1 MNAPH
6 VSDRGRLH
14 VVQNLSRVT
23 TIHKIWKQ
31 VDHGCY
37 CSKNDRVDILH
48 ENKDKI
54 NSNIYKQEAE
64 KQTSRRVPA
73 NCSEEHSRFPLDTVH
88 LAPPA
93 AVERV
98 ARQRPKI
105 RSTHAGLVAWLVCK
119 AHERGTYPTKT
130 VPFEGREARRCEW
143 G

>member
-1 MNAPH
+1 MSLTEVDCTSSKICPA
-6 VSDRGRLH
+6 
-14 VVQNLSRVT
+14 SRPF
-23 TIHKIWKQ
+23 IKYGKQ

-37 CSKNDRVDILH
+37 YSKNDIVDILH
-48 ENKDKI
+48 ENKDKT
-54 NSNIYKQEAE
+54 NSNIYQQKTE

-73 NCSEEHSRFPLDTVH
+73 NCSEEHSRFSLDTVH

-105 RSTHAGLVAWLVCK
+105 RSTHAVLVTGWCVRCTNVVLTRQRPCRSK
-119 AHERGTYPTKT
+119 DG
-130 VPFEGREARRCEW
+130 RCEW